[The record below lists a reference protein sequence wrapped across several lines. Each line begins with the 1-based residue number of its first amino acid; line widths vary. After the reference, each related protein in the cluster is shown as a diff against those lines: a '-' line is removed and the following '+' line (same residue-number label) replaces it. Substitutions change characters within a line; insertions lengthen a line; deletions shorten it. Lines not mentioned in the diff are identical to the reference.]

1 MKCFMSQ
8 HLVSC
13 DGGSVDRAKKKK
25 KEKEEIVFQFT
36 FCILNL
42 TFNLRDM

>member
-1 MKCFMSQ
+1 MKCFVSQ

-25 KEKEEIVFQFT
+25 EKEEIVFQFT
-36 FCILNL
+36 FAN
-42 TFNLRDM
+42 